1 MFWTIIHTFQKA
13 WGVEDPAAQTSPAFL
28 ENHPQH
34 PPAKRQSEVSTYV
47 YRKILR
53 QLNSQ
58 PLLQVVTFL
67 CPSMREGTEMQ
78 LLPTSK
84 RQFYFFW
91 LPVTSHKAP
100 KVPNNWANVYHR
112 KQSGVNSTTAPG
124 DWWQSAAKRAGRPA
138 LPTLS
143 AIRSL
148 PRLDCAAQA
157 TSWTCQ
163 RLPWVWCI
171 HMYLLKQ
178 SMDMDIQV

>member
-1 MFWTIIHTFQKA
+1 MQHSACFGQSFTLSKKRGGWKIQRPKPAQPFWKTTHNIHLQKDKVRLA
-13 WGVEDPAAQTSPAFL
+13 LMYTGRYWGNSIHNRSFKLSHFYALLWGRGQKCNSCRLPRDNSIFFGCRSL
-28 ENHPQH
+28 HP
-34 PPAKRQSEVSTYV
+34 KY
-47 YRKILR
+47 
-53 QLNSQ
+53 
-58 PLLQVVTFL
+58 
-67 CPSMREGTEMQ
+67 
-78 LLPTSK
+78 
-84 RQFYFFW
+84 
-91 LPVTSHKAP
+91 
-100 KVPNNWANVYHR
+100 VYHR

-163 RLPWVWCI
+163 QLPWVWCI
-171 HMYLLKQ
+171 HMCLLKQ